1 MKGWRRQ
8 RGQEGEQLAV
18 AFLQRQGYRIQEQN
32 YRNRKGEIDI
42 IAWDGETLVFVEVKA
57 KTQTTFGYPEEMVD
71 RRKQRTI
78 VQVAMMYVHRH
89 QLLQTS
95 LRFDVVAIQ
104 LRPGGEP
111 DVTHIP
117 AAFEPAGPF
126 FY

>member
-8 RGQEGEQLAV
+8 RGQEGEQIAV
-18 AFLQRQGYRIQEQN
+18 AFLQRHGYRIQEQN

-42 IAWDGETLVFVEVKA
+42 IAWDGATLVFVEVKA
-57 KTQTTFGYPEEMVD
+57 KSQAAFGHPEEMVG
-71 RRKQRTI
+71 RRKQETMAR
-78 VQVAMMYVHRH
+78 VAMTYVHHH

-95 LRFDVVAIQ
+95 LRFDVVAVR
-104 LRPGGEP
+104 LRPGEAP

-117 AAFEPAGPF
+117 AAFEPTGSF